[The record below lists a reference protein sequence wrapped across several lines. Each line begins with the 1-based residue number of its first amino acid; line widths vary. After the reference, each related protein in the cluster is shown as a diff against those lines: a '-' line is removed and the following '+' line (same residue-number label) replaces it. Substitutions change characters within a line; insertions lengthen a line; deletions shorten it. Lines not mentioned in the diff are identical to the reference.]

1 MLEPLTELER
11 GILEY
16 LIGYLRH
23 HTYQPSLREIGNRF
37 GLKSTKTT
45 AEYLQA
51 LEDKGW
57 IERNPAR
64 SRGIRILGLQLDT
77 NAVAVPSLTP
87 AGFSHAELAPTNP
100 DSTRCLTLDRRLAGS
115 TRVAYL
121 PMPDDSLAH
130 IGIHRHDLLIVGPVA
145 VEDIE
150 PGDVV
155 VTPLADDL
163 YIHIWEDPPLLLE
176 PPIGRVDAIIRRFRT
191 PREILSAPETV
202 EADAQSAHA

>member
-1 MLEPLTELER
+1 MLEPLTEIER

-16 LIGYLRH
+16 LIGYLRQ
-23 HTYQPSLREIGNRF
+23 HTYQPSLREIGDRF

-77 NAVAVPSLTP
+77 DAVAVPPLTP
-87 AGFSHAELAPTNP
+87 AGFSRPQHDQATPGQY
-100 DSTRCLTLDRRLAGS
+100 LTLDRRLAGS
-115 TRVAYL
+115 TRVGYVS
-121 PMPDDSLAH
+121 MPDDSLTH
-130 IGIHRHDLLIVGPVA
+130 LGIRRHDLLIVGPVA
-145 VEDIE
+145 TEDIE

-155 VTPLADDL
+155 VTPLGDDL
-163 YIHIWEDPPLLLE
+163 YVHVWENPPLLLE
-176 PPIGRVDAIIRRFRT
+176 PPIGRVDAVIRRLRN
-191 PREILSAPETV
+191 PDAPLAEPEV
-202 EADAQSAHA
+202 IDVDAESAHA